1 MTDTLGRLGYEAFE
15 VTRVSGS
22 PVQYTSRY
30 PAWRPGADL
39 PPGVEEQPTKTRTN
53 KSTTTG
59 VFGGVVYAQAPL
71 AAARAIEFEEQ
82 KEQTRDDKKAYMGI
96 HSIQGVFTI
105 AGHSDRPFVH
115 EVTPIHTGK
124 SFATRLVQ
132 TRQPKEPS
140 AIDETGR
147 FNPVDATKE
156 LDGVC
161 FTCLTTFKRSMPSP
175 DDVQE
180 TQPPQVRFAE
190 ILARKRPQEWHRP
203 YIVHID
209 SVQEQV
215 ARSGHTSPGTFPVLE
230 MYRVDMTGH
239 NAGKPVPERRE
250 LMLYRPLRPIPA
262 GDCNAHV
269 VCHAFEADR
278 NGLTMLGCH
287 LGYGH
292 RWGRAASLSYAFY
305 VHVNAE
311 EAVMRD
317 EGWWVQEASWPRVA
331 AGRCTMVS
339 RIWSPE
345 GRHVA
350 SGYQDGMVVPE
361 DSSRM

>member
-1 MTDTLGRLGYEAFE
+1 MADSRGRLGYEAFE
-15 VTRVSGS
+15 VSRVPGS
-22 PVQYTSRY
+22 TVQYTSKY

-39 PPGVEEQPTKTRTN
+39 PPGVEEQPTKTKTK

-71 AAARAIEFEEQ
+71 AAARAIEFEETQ
-82 KEQTRDDKKAYMGI
+82 SQVARKGYMGI
-96 HSIQGVFTI
+96 HSIQGVFTV

-115 EVTPIHTGK
+115 EVTPVHTGK

-132 TRQPKEPS
+132 TRQPKESSITEPGTGTFDPS
-140 AIDETGR
+140 
-147 FNPVDATKE
+147 DATKE
-156 LDGVC
+156 LNGVC

-180 TQPPQVRFAE
+180 KQSPQVRFAG
-190 ILARKRPQEWHRP
+190 ILARKPPQEWERP
-203 YIVHID
+203 FIVHID

-215 ARSGHTSPGTFPVLE
+215 VRSGQTGPGTFPALE
-230 MYRVDMTGH
+230 MYRVDMSEY
-239 NAGKPVPERRE
+239 NKDRAVPERRE
-250 LMLYRPLRPIPA
+250 LILYRPYKTIPK
-262 GDCNAHV
+262 DDPNAHI

-311 EAVMRD
+311 EAVMGD
-317 EGWWVQEASWPRVA
+317 GWWIQEASWPRVA

-339 RIWSPE
+339 KIWSPE
-345 GRHVA
+345 GKHVA

-361 DSSRM
+361 DPSKL